1 MFKKWLSHRNRFSN
15 MFEGNLKITNKIVK
29 NKFTCTFFLQ
39 LPQIVCQSFGVKKL
53 NSVLCKK

>member
-29 NKFTCTFFLQ
+29 NKFTCTFFFAIT
-39 LPQIVCQSFGVKKL
+39 PNCVPKFWS
-53 NSVLCKK
+53 